1 MQLLTG
7 LSLVDADAAPL
18 PSVPRPYSPPGGVGP
33 YGSVYRQGTNIQ
45 HAPRKV
51 SGRIDKDLLWVY
63 PICRAC
69 RTAMRSWRTN
79 GAAITSAGRILGT
92 TDIQDCGTKWRFP
105 VCSSL
110 ERRQQFAMNAGGI
123 LPASKTSTSRSD
135 ASLNN

>member
-92 TDIQDCGTKWRFP
+92 TDIQDCVNSARCT
-105 VCSSL
+105 SL
-110 ERRQQFAMNAGGI
+110 AGSMKRPRRARG
-123 LPASKTSTSRSD
+123 SKHK
-135 ASLNN
+135 